1 MFRILIAAMAIA
13 IVVPVAGTFLL
24 AQQDFKSTINDWVV
38 KKTGREIHID
48 GALGLKPG
56 LKLKIYAEGIRYD
69 NAEWASRESAFTA
82 DRLELEFS
90 FTDLLQGKVVV
101 QEASITGGELWVER
115 STTGSFNLARSNKSA
130 SRTGSPI
137 ELPSWL
143 ELKQVNVFDSK
154 IFYLHPSQKW
164 DFALEDVI
172 LSSDD
177 IDNFIV
183 VKAVGMLQ
191 EVPIDIEGTVGSVR
205 TWFGRSPSIVDL
217 RATLAR
223 TGSLSA
229 QGRIDDVIGWRGIDV
244 ALFASIDQ
252 LRYLSSWFYSQP
264 FDASS
269 IVANA
274 RLYQPETVRS
284 MQLRGID
291 ASFWLWGVSMNL
303 TGKIKKLSR
312 LEQIDLN
319 AEADS
324 QFRIERTNLSW
335 QLYHPVR
342 AKLEAGLTGESDDLT
357 LAINHA
363 SLEMENLMI
372 SAEAGRIENISKN
385 WQSAIPLSAKIS
397 DLAAFG
403 RLFNKNLPSMGEI
416 VAAGNLWRADKRF
429 SLEDVSVTNQGAPIS
444 VEGAGYLRQIGEE
457 QQGKL
462 DFSVRASSQF
472 YQENLT
478 LLPLDSAPGLLPD
491 QSKTQVEVHLDAG
504 NNKAVIKSLQFIG
517 PGYVLKGVGEIPN
530 LSEPNM
536 LSIDLDGR
544 VDSEE
549 HFYSAL
555 GVSLPRI
562 GPISATAKLNGSL
575 GHKWSLEDIVVS
587 SLTDDSVFEANG
599 FIDELGPEARSE
611 ITFSLESDARHLIK
625 MMPGLKKL
633 EPFGQ
638 ELGSTQLSGT
648 LGTSASS
655 GWSIEALNINTKWN
669 GADVK
674 LTGDLINF
682 APLGGQLDVHINGD
696 FDRKPGIIDKYE
708 WLNFSTIDARF
719 SVPLDA
725 QNEIH
730 GIEIKLSDRK
740 SELRLNA
747 TLVETAPLKT
757 EWIRVALDTE
767 DFAALI
773 PFKHSFAP
781 DNTLASKFDIAVNQ
795 GKIKGSGALTVGN
808 SDIEGT
814 FEWLQGENERPV
826 VKVASE
832 AQLLDFKTLF
842 LTEKKDKLF
851 STKSLVPR
859 WMQRIEGKFE
869 LQAKTFRNNLIEVD
883 NLNATTQFEKGEMR
897 VDFDGF
903 SGDRRLEGLARI
915 QPVGQSEV
923 ALKAKQIPMDSILSF
938 SKGGL
943 FQGGIIEADI
953 SLKGLGSS
961 LAELLE
967 TGIGSIELGVYRSGI
982 EYKALETVGADLLSN
997 VVALVNPE
1005 SDRDDFVAVECGV
1018 IHFDIENGVATTRN
1032 GLALKTDRVTVLG
1045 GGEITFPDE
1054 VVKLVIAPKPRHGFG
1069 ISATTVAK
1077 MIRVGGTLTQP
1088 EIEADPTGFFKSG
1101 AAIGAAIFSGGLSLV
1116 AQGLLDRVQA
1126 NSEVCKIAQG
1136 LISLEPEIRD
1146 DVTESR

>member
-1 MFRILIAAMAIA
+1 MIAAMAIA

-56 LKLKIYAEGIRYD
+56 LELKIYAEGIRYD

-82 DRLELEFS
+82 ERLELEFS
-90 FTDLLQGKVVV
+90 FTGLLQGKVVV
-101 QEASITGGELWVER
+101 REASITGGELWVER
-115 STTGSFNLARSNKSA
+115 SATGSFNLSRSNKSA

-154 IFYLHPSQKW
+154 IFYLHPRQKW
-164 DFALEDVI
+164 DIALEEVT

-177 IDNFIV
+177 IDNYIV
-183 VKAVGMLQ
+183 VKAAGMLQ
-191 EVPIDIEGTVGSVR
+191 AVPIEIEGTIGSVR
-205 TWFGRSPSIVDL
+205 TWFSRSTSIVDL

-229 QGRIDDVIGWRGIDV
+229 QGRIDDVFGWRGIDV

-252 LRYLSSWFYSQP
+252 LRFLSSWFYSQP

-291 ASFWLWGVSMNL
+291 ANFWLWGVSMNL

-312 LEQIDLN
+312 LEQIDLI
-319 AEADS
+319 AKADS
-324 QFRIERTNLSW
+324 QFRIERTNLLW
-335 QLYHPVR
+335 QLDHPIR
-342 AKLEAGLTGESDDLT
+342 ARLDAGLTGESDDLT
-357 LAINHA
+357 LDIIHA
-363 SLEMENLMI
+363 SFEMENLMI
-372 SAEAGRIENISKN
+372 SAEPGSIENISKN
-385 WQSAIPLSAKIS
+385 WQRAIPLSAKLL

-403 RLFNKNLPSMGEI
+403 RLSNKNLPSMGEI
-416 VAAGNLWRADKRF
+416 VAEGNLWKVDKRF
-429 SLEDVSVTNQGAPIS
+429 SLEDISITNRGAPIS

-462 DFSVRASSQF
+462 DFSARASSQF
-472 YQENLT
+472 YQENLKV
-478 LLPLDSAPGLLPD
+478 LPLKSAPGLLPD
-491 QSKTQVEVHLDAG
+491 ESTTQIEMHLDAG
-504 NNKAVIKSLQFIG
+504 NNKAVIKSLQFVG
-517 PGYVLKGVGEIPN
+517 PGYVLNGAGEIPD
-530 LSEPNM
+530 LSEPNI

-544 VDSEE
+544 VVSEE

-562 GPISATAKLNGSL
+562 GAISATAELNGTL
-575 GHKWSLEDIVVS
+575 GHKWGLEDIVVS
-587 SLTDDSVFEANG
+587 SLTDDGVFEANG

-611 ITFSLESDARHLIK
+611 IKFSMESDARNLIK

-633 EPFGQ
+633 EPFEE
-638 ELGSTQLSGT
+638 ELGPTRLSGT
-648 LGTSASS
+648 LGTSVSA
-655 GWSIEALNINTKWN
+655 GWSIKALNINTNWN
-669 GADVK
+669 GADVQ
-674 LTGDLINF
+674 LTGDLISF
-682 APLGGQLDVHINGD
+682 GPLEGQIDVHVSGN
-696 FDRKPGIIDKYE
+696 FDRKPAIIDKYE

-719 SVPLDA
+719 SVPLDV
-725 QNEIH
+725 QNEIR
-730 GIEIKLSDRK
+730 GIKLKLSDRK
-740 SELRLNA
+740 AELRMHA
-747 TLVETAPLKT
+747 TLIQTAPLKT
-757 EWIRVALDTE
+757 EWIRVALDAE
-767 DFAALI
+767 DFATLI
-773 PFKHSFAP
+773 PFTHSFAP
-781 DNTLASKFDIAVNQ
+781 DNALASKFDIAIDQ
-795 GKIKGSGALTVGN
+795 GKIKGSGALTLGN

-814 FEWLQGENERPV
+814 IEWLQGENKRPL
-826 VKVASE
+826 VKAVSK

-842 LTEKKDKLF
+842 LTEKKDKMF
-851 STKSLVPR
+851 STKSLAPR
-859 WMQRIEGKFE
+859 WMHNIDGKFE
-869 LQAKTFRNNLIEVD
+869 LQAKTFRNNLIEVQD
-883 NLNATTQFEKGEMR
+883 LNTTAQFDKGEMR

-903 SGDRRLEGLARI
+903 RGDSRVEGFARI

-943 FQGGIIEADI
+943 FQGGVIEADI

-961 LAELLE
+961 LAELLR
-967 TGIGSIELGVYRSGI
+967 TGTGSIELGVYRSGI
-982 EYKALETVGADLLSN
+982 ENDALEAVGADLLSN
-997 VVALVNPE
+997 IVALVNPE
-1005 SDRDDFVAVECGV
+1005 SGRDDFVAVECGV
-1018 IHFDIENGVATTRN
+1018 IHFDIENGIATTRN

-1045 GGEITFPDE
+1045 SGEITFPNE
-1054 VVKLVIAPKPRHGFG
+1054 EIKLVIAPKPRHGIG

-1116 AQGLLDRVQA
+1116 AQGLLDRVRA

-1136 LISLEPEIRD
+1136 LISLEPKIRD
-1146 DVTESR
+1146 DVIESR

>member
-1 MFRILIAAMAIA
+1 MIAAMAIA

-24 AQQDFKSTINDWVV
+24 EQQDFKSTINEWVV

-56 LKLKIYAEGIRYD
+56 LELKIYAEGIRYD

-90 FTDLLQGKVVV
+90 FTGLLQGKVVV
-101 QEASITGGELWVER
+101 QEASITGGELWIER
-115 STTGSFNLARSNKSA
+115 SATGSFNLARANKSA

-137 ELPSWL
+137 EVPSWL

-154 IFYLHPSQKW
+154 IFYLHPKQKW
-164 DFALEDVI
+164 DIALEDVS

-183 VKAVGMLQ
+183 VKAAGMLQ
-191 EVPIDIEGTVGSVR
+191 EVPIDIEGSIGSVR
-205 TWFGRSPSIVDL
+205 TWFSRSPSIVDL

-223 TGSLSA
+223 TGSFSA

-274 RLYQPETVRS
+274 RFYQPETLRS

-291 ASFWLWGVSMNL
+291 ANFWLWGVSMNL
-303 TGKIKKLSR
+303 KGKIKKLSR
-312 LEQIDLN
+312 LEQIDLT
-319 AEADS
+319 ASADS

-335 QLYHPVR
+335 HFEHPVR
-342 AKLEAGLTGESDDLT
+342 AKLDVGLSGESDDLT
-357 LAINHA
+357 LDIAHA
-363 SLEMENLMI
+363 SLEMENLMM
-372 SAEAGRIENISKN
+372 SAAAGRIENISKN
-385 WQSAIPLSAKIS
+385 WQRPIPLSAKLS

-403 RLFNKNLPSMGEI
+403 KLFNKNFPSMGEI
-416 VAAGNLWRADKRF
+416 VADGNLWRTDKRF
-429 SLEDVSVTNQGAPIS
+429 SLEDISVTNHGAPIS
-444 VEGAGYLRQIGEE
+444 IEGAGYLRRIGEE

-462 DFSVRASSQF
+462 DFLGRASSQF
-472 YQENLT
+472 YQENLSVLQLNSMT
-478 LLPLDSAPGLLPD
+478 GLLPD
-491 QSKTQVEVHLDAG
+491 ESTTQIEMHFDAG
-504 NNKAVIKSLQFIG
+504 NNKANIKSLQLIG
-517 PGYVLKGVGEIPN
+517 PGYVLNGAGEIPD
-530 LSEPNM
+530 LSEPNI

-544 VDSEE
+544 VVSEE
-549 HFYSAL
+549 DFYSAP
-555 GVSLPRI
+555 GFSLPRI
-562 GPISATAKLNGSL
+562 GPISATAKLNGGP
-575 GHKWSLEDIVVS
+575 GHKWSIENIAVS
-587 SLTDDSVFEANG
+587 SRTDEGVFEANG

-611 ITFSLESDARHLIK
+611 ITFRLESDARNIIR

-633 EPFGQ
+633 EPFEE

-648 LGTSASS
+648 LGTSVSS
-655 GWSIEALNINTKWN
+655 GWSIRALKINTEWN
-669 GADVK
+669 GANVR
-674 LTGDLINF
+674 LTGDLISF
-682 APLGGQLDVHINGD
+682 GPLEGQIDVHVLGD
-696 FDRKPGIIDKYE
+696 FDRKPAIIAEYE

-719 SVPLDA
+719 SVPLNV
-725 QNEIH
+725 QNEIR
-730 GIEIKLSDRK
+730 GIEIKLSDLQ
-740 SELRLNA
+740 SELRLNS
-747 TLVETAPLKT
+747 TLIQTAPLKT

-767 DFAALI
+767 DFTTLI
-773 PFKHSFAP
+773 PLTHSFAP
-781 DNTLASKFDIAVNQ
+781 DNALASKFDFAIDQ

-814 FEWLQGENERPV
+814 IEWLRGENERPALKV
-826 VKVASE
+826 VSE

-851 STKSLVPR
+851 STKSLVPG
-859 WMQRIEGKFE
+859 WMQRVDGKFE
-869 LQAKTFRNNLIEVD
+869 LQAKTFRNNLLEVQD
-883 NLNATTQFEKGEMR
+883 LNTTIQFYKGEMR
-897 VDFDGF
+897 VNFDGF
-903 SGDRRLEGLARI
+903 SGGSLLEGLARI

-923 ALKAKQIPMDSILSF
+923 ALTAKQIPMDSILSF
-938 SKGGL
+938 SQDGL
-943 FQGGIIEADI
+943 FQGGVIEADI

-967 TGIGSIELGVYRSGI
+967 TGTGSIELGVYRSGI
-982 EYKALETVGADLLSN
+982 EGKALETVGADLLSN
-997 VVALVNPE
+997 IVALVNPE

-1045 GGEITFPDE
+1045 SGEITFPDE
-1054 VVKLVIAPKPRHGFG
+1054 EVKLVIAPKPRHGFG

-1088 EIEADPTGFFKSG
+1088 EIEADPTGIFKSG
-1101 AAIGAAIFSGGLSLV
+1101 AAIGAAILSGGLSLV

-1136 LISLEPEIRD
+1136 LISLEPEVRD